1 MSKKIMTFCSII
13 FYLQISFILSSSDI
27 KLTYDDFGRPYSS
40 VCLGTKS
47 LCLSLRL
54 DTDYVDTLV
63 HDSSSKKDIK
73 NKYDSSISKKS
84 SKIKENVDIKYNS
97 KSLKA
102 DLIKDTIE
110 LDSLDIKK
118 AFFYSI
124 KEGDC
129 EDLDKIEGILGLGYA
144 TKADQEKNSFMT
156 QLYVNGYLD
165 SKIWTIDL
173 SDKSKGYII
182 PDKKVGGKDIGTDLE
197 LINNEEGHWFI
208 KIKSILLGT
217 DIKKDSNLEFGNDSQ
232 MKISTSE
239 IKSSIN
245 LDILKKIGD
254 SYFKKLIDSSE
265 CKFETKGKY
274 CTYTCKNNNY
284 DDIKAISLIFN
295 DFGILIPKEN
305 ILVKD
310 SKNNNYEFILSNYD
324 GEKNNVLGI
333 DLLKGKKLVF
343 NCEKMIFGLYGE
355 NMFDTTKVEEIK
367 PKEEKEEESIIPKD
381 KDDDDE
387 KDEDDDK
394 KKNNNNDKEKDE
406 DDDKKEEKEKE
417 NNQKQNQNQN
427 QNTNTQEKSTNENVE
442 VKSGSK
448 KFRNTII
455 IILII
460 LSFVCCIYYKRYR
473 KRKAKIK
480 YPFAYRSYNDLNV
493 NGIQMVSDQ

>member
-1 MSKKIMTFCSII
+1 MTIFSII
-13 FYLQISFILSSSDI
+13 FYFQISFIFSSSEI

-63 HDSSSKKDIK
+63 HDSTSKKDIK
-73 NKYDSSISKKS
+73 NKYDSTISKKS

-129 EDLDKIEGILGLGYA
+129 EDLDKIDGILGLGYA

-254 SYFKKLIDSSE
+254 GYFKKLIDSSE

-274 CTYTCKNNNY
+274 STYTCKNNNY

-295 DFGILIPKEN
+295 DFGILIPKEK

-310 SKNNNYEFILSNYD
+310 SKNNNYDFILANYD

-355 NMFDTTKVEEIK
+355 NMFDTTKTEEIK
-367 PKEEKEEESIIPKD
+367 PKEGKEEESIIPKD

-394 KKNNNNDKEKDE
+394 KKDNDNDN
-406 DDDKKEEKEKE
+406 DKKEEKEKE
-417 NNQKQNQNQN
+417 KEKGNNNNNQNQNNQN
-427 QNTNTQEKSTNENVE
+427 QNTNNNQEKTTNENVV

-448 KFRNTII
+448 KFRNTVI

-460 LSFVCCIYYKRYR
+460 FSFICCIYYKRYR

>member
-1 MSKKIMTFCSII
+1 MTICSIL
-13 FYLQISFILSSSDI
+13 FYLQICFILTSSDI

-63 HDSSSKKDIK
+63 HDSTSKKDIK

-84 SKIKENVDIKYNS
+84 SKIKENVEIKYNS

-144 TKADQEKNSFMT
+144 AKADQEKNSFMT

-182 PDKKVGGKDIGTDLE
+182 PDKKIGGKDIGTDLE

-208 KIKSILLGT
+208 KIKSILLGN
-217 DIKKDSNLEFGNDSQ
+217 DIKKDSNLEFGNDCQ

-245 LDILKKIGD
+245 LDILKKIGEG
-254 SYFKKLIDSSE
+254 YFKKLIDSSE

-274 CTYTCKNNNY
+274 STYTCKSNNY

-310 SKNNNYEFILSNYD
+310 SQNNNYEFILSNYD

-367 PKEEKEEESIIPKD
+367 PKEEDPIIPKD
-381 KDDDDE
+381 KDDDDDE
-387 KDEDDDK
+387 KDDDK
-394 KKNNNNDKEKDE
+394 DKDKDKNK
-406 DDDKKEEKEKE
+406 DKKEEND
-417 NNQKQNQNQN
+417 NNNQNQNQN
-427 QNTNTQEKSTNENVE
+427 QNNQNQNQNQNNQNQNTNNNQEKSRNENVV

-460 LSFVCCIYYKRYR
+460 FSFVCCIYYKRYR

-480 YPFAYRSYNDLNV
+480 FPFAYRSYNDLNV

>member
-1 MSKKIMTFCSII
+1 MTIFSII
-13 FYLQISFILSSSDI
+13 FYFQISFIFSSSEI

-63 HDSSSKKDIK
+63 HDSTSKKDIK
-73 NKYDSSISKKS
+73 NKYDSTISKKS

-129 EDLDKIEGILGLGYA
+129 EDLDKIDGILGLGYA

-254 SYFKKLIDSSE
+254 GYFKKLIDSSE

-274 CTYTCKNNNY
+274 STYTCKNNNY

-295 DFGILIPKEN
+295 DFGILIPKEK

-310 SKNNNYEFILSNYD
+310 SKNNNYEFILANYD

-355 NMFDTTKVEEIK
+355 NMFDTTKTEEIK

-381 KDDDDE
+381 KDDDDDE
-387 KDEDDDK
+387 KEKDDDK
-394 KKNNNNDKEKDE
+394 KKDNDN
-406 DDDKKEEKEKE
+406 DKKEEKEKE
-417 NNQKQNQNQN
+417 KDNNNNNQNQNNQN
-427 QNTNTQEKSTNENVE
+427 QNTNNNQEKTTNENVV

-448 KFRNTII
+448 KFRNTVI
-455 IILII
+455 IILVIF
-460 LSFVCCIYYKRYR
+460 SFICCIYYKRYR

>member
-1 MSKKIMTFCSII
+1 MTICSIL
-13 FYLQISFILSSSDI
+13 FYLQICFIISSSDI

-63 HDSSSKKDIK
+63 HDSTSKKDIK

-84 SKIKENVDIKYNS
+84 SKIKENVEIKYNS

-144 TKADQEKNSFMT
+144 SKADQEKNSFMT

-182 PDKKVGGKDIGTDLE
+182 PDKKIGGKDIGTDLE

-208 KIKSILLGT
+208 KIKSILLGN
-217 DIKKDSNLEFGNDSQ
+217 DIKKDSNLEFGNDCQ

-254 SYFKKLIDSSE
+254 GYFKKLIDSSE

-274 CTYTCKNNNY
+274 STYTCKNNNY

-295 DFGILIPKEN
+295 DFGILIPKEK

-310 SKNNNYEFILSNYD
+310 NQNNNYEFILSNYD

-367 PKEEKEEESIIPKD
+367 PKEEDPIIPKD
-381 KDDDDE
+381 KDDDDDE
-387 KDEDDDK
+387 KDDDK
-394 KKNNNNDKEKDE
+394 DKDKDKNK
-406 DDDKKEEKEKE
+406 DKKEEND
-417 NNQKQNQNQN
+417 NNNQNQN
-427 QNTNTQEKSTNENVE
+427 QNNQNQNQNNQNQNTNNNQEKSTNENVV

-448 KFRNTII
+448 KYRNTVI

-460 LSFVCCIYYKRYR
+460 FSFVCCFYYKRYR

>member
-1 MSKKIMTFCSII
+1 MAIFSII
-13 FYLQISFILSSSDI
+13 FYFQISFIFSSSEI

-63 HDSSSKKDIK
+63 HDSTSKKDIK
-73 NKYDSSISKKS
+73 NKYDSTISKKS

-129 EDLDKIEGILGLGYA
+129 EDLDKIDGLLGLGYA

-182 PDKKVGGKDIGTDLE
+182 PDKKVGGKDIGTDIE

-217 DIKKDSNLEFGNDSQ
+217 DIKKDSNLDFGNDSQ

-254 SYFKKLIDSSE
+254 GYFKKLIDSSE

-274 CTYTCKNNNY
+274 SIYTCKNNNY

-295 DFGILIPKEN
+295 DFGILIPKEK

-310 SKNNNYEFILSNYD
+310 SKNNNYEFILANYD

-355 NMFDTTKVEEIK
+355 NMFDTTKTEEIK
-367 PKEEKEEESIIPKD
+367 PKEEKKEESIIPKD
-381 KDDDDE
+381 KDDDDDE
-387 KDEDDDK
+387 KEKDDDK
-394 KKNNNNDKEKDE
+394 KKDKDN
-406 DDDKKEEKEKE
+406 DKKEEKEKGNNNNN
-417 NNQKQNQNQN
+417 NNQNNQN
-427 QNTNTQEKSTNENVE
+427 QNTNTNQDKSTNENVV

-448 KFRNTII
+448 KFRNTVI

-460 LSFVCCIYYKRYR
+460 FSFICCIYYKRYR

>member
-1 MSKKIMTFCSII
+1 MSKKLMAICSIL
-13 FYLQISFILSSSDI
+13 FYLQIYFILSSSDI
-27 KLTYDDFGRPYSS
+27 KLTYDDLGRPYSS

-63 HDSSSKKDIK
+63 HDSTSKKDIK

-84 SKIKENVDIKYNS
+84 SKIKENVEIKYNS

-144 TKADQEKNSFMT
+144 AKAEQEKNSFMT

-182 PDKKVGGKDIGTDLE
+182 PDKKIGGKDIGTDLE

-208 KIKSILLGT
+208 KIKSILLGN
-217 DIKKDSNLEFGNDSQ
+217 DIKKDNNLEFGNDCQ

-254 SYFKKLIDSSE
+254 GYFKKLIDSSE

-274 CTYTCKNNNY
+274 STYTCKNNNY

-310 SKNNNYEFILSNYD
+310 SQNNNYEFILSNYD

-367 PKEEKEEESIIPKD
+367 PKEEDPIIPKD
-381 KDDDDE
+381 KDDDEDE
-387 KDEDDDK
+387 KDDDK
-394 KKNNNNDKEKDE
+394 DKDKDKNK
-406 DDDKKEEKEKE
+406 DKKEESD
-417 NNQKQNQNQN
+417 NQNQNQN
-427 QNTNTQEKSTNENVE
+427 QNQNNQNQNNQNQNTNNNQEKSTNENVV

-448 KFRNTII
+448 KFRNTVI

-460 LSFVCCIYYKRYR
+460 FSFVCCIYYKRYR

>member
-1 MSKKIMTFCSII
+1 MSKKLMTICSIL
-13 FYLQISFILSSSDI
+13 FYFQICFILSSSDI

-63 HDSSSKKDIK
+63 HDSTSKKDIK

-84 SKIKENVDIKYNS
+84 SKIKENVEIKYNS

-144 TKADQEKNSFMT
+144 AKADQEKNSFMT

-173 SDKSKGYII
+173 SDKCKGYII
-182 PDKKVGGKDIGTDLE
+182 PDKKIGGKDIGTDLE

-208 KIKSILLGT
+208 KIKSILLGN
-217 DIKKDSNLEFGNDSQ
+217 DIKKDSNLEFGNDCQ

-254 SYFKKLIDSSE
+254 GYFKKLIDSSE

-274 CTYTCKNNNY
+274 STYTCKNNNY

-295 DFGILIPKEN
+295 DFGILIPKEK

-310 SKNNNYEFILSNYD
+310 NQNNNYEFILSNYD

-367 PKEEKEEESIIPKD
+367 PKEEDPIIPKD
-381 KDDDDE
+381 KDDDDDE
-387 KDEDDDK
+387 KDDDK
-394 KKNNNNDKEKDE
+394 DKDKDKNK
-406 DDDKKEEKEKE
+406 DKKEEND
-417 NNQKQNQNQN
+417 NNNQNQN
-427 QNTNTQEKSTNENVE
+427 QNNQNQNQNNQNQNTNNNQEKSTNENVV

-448 KFRNTII
+448 KYRNTVI

-460 LSFVCCIYYKRYR
+460 FSFVCCFYYKRYR

>member
-1 MSKKIMTFCSII
+1 MSKKILTICSII

-27 KLTYDDFGRPYSS
+27 KLAYDDFGRPYSS

-63 HDSSSKKDIK
+63 HDSTSKKDIK

-97 KSLKA
+97 KTLKA

-182 PDKKVGGKDIGTDLE
+182 PDKKIGGKDIGTDLE

-208 KIKSILLGT
+208 KIKSILLGN
-217 DIKKDSNLEFGNDSQ
+217 DIKKDTNLEFGNDSQ

-254 SYFKKLIDSSE
+254 GYFKKLIDSSE
-265 CKFETKGKY
+265 CKFETIGKY
-274 CTYTCKNNNY
+274 STYTCKSNNY
-284 DDIKAISLIFN
+284 DDIKPISLIFN
-295 DFGILIPKEN
+295 DFGILIPKEK

-343 NCEKMIFGLYGE
+343 NCDKMIFGLYGE

-367 PKEEKEEESIIPKD
+367 PKDDKEEESIIPKD
-381 KDDDDE
+381 KDDEDDE
-387 KDEDDDK
+387 KDKDKDDDK
-394 KKNNNNDKEKDE
+394 KNDN
-406 DDDKKEEKEKE
+406 DKKEEKEKD
-417 NNQKQNQNQN
+417 NNNNNQNQNQN
-427 QNTNTQEKSTNENVE
+427 QNTNTQPKSTNENVE

-448 KFRNTII
+448 KFRNTVI

-460 LSFVCCIYYKRYR
+460 FSFVCCFYYKRYR

-480 YPFAYRSYNDLNV
+480 YPFAYRSYNDLN

>member
-1 MSKKIMTFCSII
+1 MSKKILTICSII

-63 HDSSSKKDIK
+63 HDITSKKDIK

-97 KSLKA
+97 KTLKA

-182 PDKKVGGKDIGTDLE
+182 PDKKIGGKDIGTDLE

-208 KIKSILLGT
+208 KIKSILLGN
-217 DIKKDSNLEFGNDSQ
+217 DIKKDTNLEFGNDSQ

-254 SYFKKLIDSSE
+254 GYFKKLIDSSE

-274 CTYTCKNNNY
+274 STYTCKNNNY
-284 DDIKAISLIFN
+284 DDIKPISLIFN
-295 DFGILIPKEN
+295 DFGILIPKEK

-343 NCEKMIFGLYGE
+343 NCDKMIFGLYGE

-367 PKEEKEEESIIPKD
+367 PKDDKEEESIIPKD
-381 KDDDDE
+381 KDDEDDE
-387 KDEDDDK
+387 KDKDKDDDK
-394 KKNNNNDKEKDE
+394 KNDN
-406 DDDKKEEKEKE
+406 DKKEEKEKD
-417 NNQKQNQNQN
+417 NNNNNQNQNQN
-427 QNTNTQEKSTNENVE
+427 QNTNTQPKSTNENVE

-448 KFRNTII
+448 KFRNTVI

-460 LSFVCCIYYKRYR
+460 FSFVCCFYYKRYR

-480 YPFAYRSYNDLNV
+480 YPFAYRSYNDLN

>member
-1 MSKKIMTFCSII
+1 MSKKIMTIFSII
-13 FYLQISFILSSSDI
+13 FYFQISFIFSSSEI

-63 HDSSSKKDIK
+63 HDSTSKKDIK
-73 NKYDSSISKKS
+73 NKYDSTISKKS

-129 EDLDKIEGILGLGYA
+129 EDLDKIDGILGLGYA

-254 SYFKKLIDSSE
+254 GYFKKLIDSSE

-274 CTYTCKNNNY
+274 STYTCKNNNY

-295 DFGILIPKEN
+295 DFGILIPKEK

-310 SKNNNYEFILSNYD
+310 SKNNNYEFILANYD

-355 NMFDTTKVEEIK
+355 NMFDTTKTEEIK

-387 KDEDDDK
+387 KEKEKDDDK
-394 KKNNNNDKEKDE
+394 KKDKDN
-406 DDDKKEEKEKE
+406 DKKEEKEKGNNNNN
-417 NNQKQNQNQN
+417 NNQNNQN
-427 QNTNTQEKSTNENVE
+427 QNTNTNQDKSTNENVV

-460 LSFVCCIYYKRYR
+460 FSFICCIYYKRYR

>member
-1 MSKKIMTFCSII
+1 MSKKILTICSII

-63 HDSSSKKDIK
+63 HDSTSKKDIK

-97 KSLKA
+97 KTLKA

-182 PDKKVGGKDIGTDLE
+182 PDKKIGGKDIGTDLE

-208 KIKSILLGT
+208 KIKSILLGN
-217 DIKKDSNLEFGNDSQ
+217 DIKKDTNLEFGNDSQ

-254 SYFKKLIDSSE
+254 GYFKKLIDSSE

-274 CTYTCKNNNY
+274 STYTCKNNNY
-284 DDIKAISLIFN
+284 DDIKPISLIFN
-295 DFGILIPKEN
+295 DFGILIPKEK

-310 SKNNNYEFILSNYD
+310 SKNNNYEFTLSNYD

-343 NCEKMIFGLYGE
+343 NCENMIFGLYGE
-355 NMFDTTKVEEIK
+355 NMFDRTKVEEIK
-367 PKEEKEEESIIPKD
+367 PKDDTEEESIIP
-381 KDDDDE
+381 
-387 KDEDDDK
+387 
-394 KKNNNNDKEKDE
+394 
-406 DDDKKEEKEKE
+406 
-417 NNQKQNQNQN
+417 
-427 QNTNTQEKSTNENVE
+427 
-442 VKSGSK
+442 
-448 KFRNTII
+448 
-455 IILII
+455 
-460 LSFVCCIYYKRYR
+460 
-473 KRKAKIK
+473 
-480 YPFAYRSYNDLNV
+480 
-493 NGIQMVSDQ
+493 

>member
-1 MSKKIMTFCSII
+1 MSKKILTICSII
-13 FYLQISFILSSSDI
+13 FYLQIIFILSSSDI

-63 HDSSSKKDIK
+63 HDITSKKDIK

-97 KSLKA
+97 KTLKA

-182 PDKKVGGKDIGTDLE
+182 PDKKIGGKDIGTDLE

-208 KIKSILLGT
+208 KIKSILLGN
-217 DIKKDSNLEFGNDSQ
+217 DIKKDTNLEFGNDSQ

-254 SYFKKLIDSSE
+254 GYFKKLIDSSE

-274 CTYTCKNNNY
+274 STYTCKNNNY
-284 DDIKAISLIFN
+284 DDIKPISLIFN
-295 DFGILIPKEN
+295 DFGILIPKEK

-310 SKNNNYEFILSNYD
+310 SKNNNYEFTLSNYD

-367 PKEEKEEESIIPKD
+367 PKDDKEEESIIPKD
-381 KDDDDE
+381 KDDDDDE
-387 KDEDDDK
+387 KDKDDGK
-394 KKNNNNDKEKDE
+394 KKDNDN
-406 DDDKKEEKEKE
+406 DKKEEKEKD
-417 NNQKQNQNQN
+417 NNNNNQNQNQN
-427 QNTNTQEKSTNENVE
+427 QNQNINTQPKSTNENVE

-460 LSFVCCIYYKRYR
+460 FSFVCCFYYKRYR

-480 YPFAYRSYNDLNV
+480 YPFAYRSYNDLN

>member
-1 MSKKIMTFCSII
+1 MSKKILTICSII

-63 HDSSSKKDIK
+63 HDSTSKKDIK

-97 KSLKA
+97 KTLKA

-182 PDKKVGGKDIGTDLE
+182 PDKKIGGKDIGTDLE

-217 DIKKDSNLEFGNDSQ
+217 DIKKDTNLEFGNDSQ

-254 SYFKKLIDSSE
+254 GYFKKLIDSSE

-274 CTYTCKNNNY
+274 STYTCKNNNY
-284 DDIKAISLIFN
+284 DDIKPISLIFN
-295 DFGILIPKEN
+295 DFGILIPKEK

-310 SKNNNYEFILSNYD
+310 SKNNNYEFTLSNYD

-367 PKEEKEEESIIPKD
+367 PKDDKEEESIIPKD
-381 KDDDDE
+381 KDDDDDE
-387 KDEDDDK
+387 KDKDDGK
-394 KKNNNNDKEKDE
+394 KKDNDN
-406 DDDKKEEKEKE
+406 DKKEEKEKD
-417 NNQKQNQNQN
+417 NNNNNQNQNQN
-427 QNTNTQEKSTNENVE
+427 QNQNINTQPKSTNENVE

-460 LSFVCCIYYKRYR
+460 FSFVCCFYYKRYR

-480 YPFAYRSYNDLNV
+480 YPFAYRSYNDLN

>member
-1 MSKKIMTFCSII
+1 MSKKILTICSII

-63 HDSSSKKDIK
+63 HDSTSKKDIK

-97 KSLKA
+97 KTLKA

-182 PDKKVGGKDIGTDLE
+182 PDKKIGGKDIGTDLE

-208 KIKSILLGT
+208 KIKSILLGN
-217 DIKKDSNLEFGNDSQ
+217 DIKKDTNLEFGNDSQ

-254 SYFKKLIDSSE
+254 GYFKKLIDSSE

-274 CTYTCKNNNY
+274 STYTCKNNNY
-284 DDIKAISLIFN
+284 DDIKPISLIFN
-295 DFGILIPKEN
+295 DFGILIPKEK

-310 SKNNNYEFILSNYD
+310 SKNNNYEFTLSNYD

-367 PKEEKEEESIIPKD
+367 PKDDKEEESIIPKD
-381 KDDDDE
+381 KDDDDDE
-387 KDEDDDK
+387 KDKDDGK
-394 KKNNNNDKEKDE
+394 KKDNDN
-406 DDDKKEEKEKE
+406 DKKEEKEKD
-417 NNQKQNQNQN
+417 NNNNNQNQNQN
-427 QNTNTQEKSTNENVE
+427 QNQNINTQPKSTNENVE

-460 LSFVCCIYYKRYR
+460 FSFVCCFYYKRYR

-480 YPFAYRSYNDLNV
+480 YPFAYRSYNDLN

>member
-1 MSKKIMTFCSII
+1 MSKELITICSIL

-63 HDSSSKKDIK
+63 HDSTSKKDIK

-84 SKIKENVDIKYNS
+84 SKIKENIDIKYNS

-110 LDSLDIKK
+110 LDSIDIKK

-129 EDLDKIEGILGLGYA
+129 EDLDKVEGILGLGYA
-144 TKADQEKNSFMT
+144 VKADQEKNSFMT
-156 QLYVNGYLD
+156 QLYVNGFLD
-165 SKIWTIDL
+165 SKVWTLDL

-182 PDKKVGGKDIGTDLE
+182 PDKKIGGKDIGTDLE

-208 KIKSILLGT
+208 KIKSILLGN

-254 SYFKKLIDSSE
+254 GYFKKLIDSSE

-274 CTYTCKNNNY
+274 STYTCKNNNY

-295 DFGILIPKEN
+295 DFGILIPKES

-310 SKNNNYEFILSNYD
+310 SKDNNYEFILSNYD

-343 NCEKMIFGLYGE
+343 NCEKMTFGLYGE
-355 NMFDTTKVEEIK
+355 NMFDTTKVEEVK
-367 PKEEKEEESIIPKD
+367 PKEEDPIIPKD

-387 KDEDDDK
+387 KDDDK
-394 KKNNNNDKEKDE
+394 DKNKDNDKKDEKD
-406 DDDKKEEKEKE
+406 
-417 NNQKQNQNQN
+417 NNTQNQNQN
-427 QNTNTQEKSTNENVE
+427 QNQNSNTNQEKSTNENVV

-448 KFRNTII
+448 KVRNII
-455 IILII
+455 III
-460 LSFVCCIYYKRYR
+460 FN
-473 KRKAKIK
+473 
-480 YPFAYRSYNDLNV
+480 F
-493 NGIQMVSDQ
+493 

>member
-1 MSKKIMTFCSII
+1 MTIFSII
-13 FYLQISFILSSSDI
+13 FYFQISFIFSSSEI

-63 HDSSSKKDIK
+63 HDSTSKKDIK
-73 NKYDSSISKKS
+73 NKYDSTISKKS

-129 EDLDKIEGILGLGYA
+129 EDLDKIDGILGLGYA

-165 SKIWTIDL
+165 SKIWTLDL
-173 SDKSKGYII
+173 SDKNKGYII
-182 PDKKVGGKDIGTDLE
+182 PDKKVGGKDIGTDIE

-254 SYFKKLIDSSE
+254 GYFKKLIDSSE

-274 CTYTCKNNNY
+274 STYTCKNNNY

-295 DFGILIPKEN
+295 DFGILIPKEK

-310 SKNNNYEFILSNYD
+310 SKNNNYEFILANYD

-355 NMFDTTKVEEIK
+355 NMFDTTKTEEIK

-381 KDDDDE
+381 KDDDDDE
-387 KDEDDDK
+387 KEKEKDDDK
-394 KKNNNNDKEKDE
+394 KKDNDN
-406 DDDKKEEKEKE
+406 DKKEEKEKGNNN
-417 NNQKQNQNQN
+417 NNQNNQN
-427 QNTNTQEKSTNENVE
+427 QNTNNNQEKTTNENVV

-448 KFRNTII
+448 KFRNTVI

-460 LSFVCCIYYKRYR
+460 FSFICCIYYKRYR

>member
-1 MSKKIMTFCSII
+1 MPKKIMTICSII
-13 FYLQISFILSSSDI
+13 FYLQISFIFSSSEI

-144 TKADQEKNSFMT
+144 TKADQEKNSFIT

-173 SDKSKGYII
+173 SDKNKGYII

-217 DIKKDSNLEFGNDSQ
+217 DIKKDTNLEFGNDSQ

-245 LDILKKIGD
+245 LNILKKIGD
-254 SYFKKLIDSSE
+254 GYFKKLIDSSE

-274 CTYTCKNNNY
+274 STYTCKNNNY

-305 ILVKD
+305 ILIKD
-310 SKNNNYEFILSNYD
+310 SKNNNYEFILANYD

-343 NCEKMIFGLYGE
+343 NCEKMIFGLYGG
-355 NMFDTTKVEEIK
+355 NMIDTTKVEEVK
-367 PKEEKEEESIIPKD
+367 PKEKEEESIIPKD
-381 KDDDDE
+381 KDDDDDDKE
-387 KDEDDDK
+387 KDKDKDDDK
-394 KKNNNNDKEKDE
+394 KKDNDN
-406 DDDKKEEKEKE
+406 DKKEEK
-417 NNQKQNQNQN
+417 NNNNNNQNQN
-427 QNTNTQEKSTNENVE
+427 QNNQNQNNNNNQEKNTNENVV

-460 LSFVCCIYYKRYR
+460 FSFVCCIYYKRYR

>member
-1 MSKKIMTFCSII
+1 MTIFSII
-13 FYLQISFILSSSDI
+13 FYFQISFIFSSSEI

-63 HDSSSKKDIK
+63 HDSTSKKDIK
-73 NKYDSSISKKS
+73 NKYDSTISKKS

-129 EDLDKIEGILGLGYA
+129 EDLDKIDGILGLGYA

-182 PDKKVGGKDIGTDLE
+182 PDKKVGGKDIGTDIE

-254 SYFKKLIDSSE
+254 GYFKKLIDSSE

-274 CTYTCKNNNY
+274 STYTCKNNNY

-295 DFGILIPKEN
+295 DFGILIPKEK

-310 SKNNNYEFILSNYD
+310 SKNNNYEFILANYD

-355 NMFDTTKVEEIK
+355 NMFDTTKTEEIK

-381 KDDDDE
+381 KDDDDNE
-387 KDEDDDK
+387 KDDNK
-394 KKNNNNDKEKDE
+394 KKDNDN
-406 DDDKKEEKEKE
+406 DKKEEKEKE
-417 NNQKQNQNQN
+417 KEKGNNNNQNQNNQN
-427 QNTNTQEKSTNENVE
+427 QNTNNNQEKTTNENVV

-448 KFRNTII
+448 KFRNTVI

-460 LSFVCCIYYKRYR
+460 FSFICCIYYKRYR

>member
-1 MSKKIMTFCSII
+1 MSKKILTICSII

-63 HDSSSKKDIK
+63 HDSTSKKDIK

-97 KSLKA
+97 KTLKA

-182 PDKKVGGKDIGTDLE
+182 PDKKIGGKDIGTDLE
-197 LINNEEGHWFI
+197 LINNEEGHWLI
-208 KIKSILLGT
+208 KIKSILLGN
-217 DIKKDSNLEFGNDSQ
+217 DIKKDTNLEFGNDSQ

-254 SYFKKLIDSSE
+254 GYFKKLIDSSE
-265 CKFETKGKY
+265 CKFETIGKY
-274 CTYTCKNNNY
+274 STYTCKSNNY
-284 DDIKAISLIFN
+284 DDIKPISLIFN
-295 DFGILIPKEN
+295 DFGILIPKEK

-310 SKNNNYEFILSNYD
+310 SKNSNYEFILSNYD

-367 PKEEKEEESIIPKD
+367 PKDDKEEESIIPKD
-381 KDDDDE
+381 KDDDDDEKEKE
-387 KDEDDDK
+387 KDKDKDDDK
-394 KKNNNNDKEKDE
+394 KKDNDNDN
-406 DDDKKEEKEKE
+406 DKKEEKDNNK
-417 NNQKQNQNQN
+417 NNQSQNQNQN
-427 QNTNTQEKSTNENVE
+427 INTQPKSTNENVE

-448 KFRNTII
+448 KFRNTVI

-460 LSFVCCIYYKRYR
+460 FSFVCCFYYKRYR

-480 YPFAYRSYNDLNV
+480 YPFAYRSYNDLN

>member
-1 MSKKIMTFCSII
+1 MTIFSII
-13 FYLQISFILSSSDI
+13 FYFQISFIFSSSEI

-63 HDSSSKKDIK
+63 HDSTSKKDIK
-73 NKYDSSISKKS
+73 NKYDSTISKKS

-129 EDLDKIEGILGLGYA
+129 EDLDKIDGILGLGYA

-165 SKIWTIDL
+165 SKIWTLDL

-182 PDKKVGGKDIGTDLE
+182 PDKKVGGKDIGTDIE

-254 SYFKKLIDSSE
+254 GYFKKLIDSSE

-274 CTYTCKNNNY
+274 STYTCKNNNY

-295 DFGILIPKEN
+295 DFGILIPKEK

-310 SKNNNYEFILSNYD
+310 SKNNNYEFILANYD

-355 NMFDTTKVEEIK
+355 NMFDTTKTEEIK

-381 KDDDDE
+381 KDDDDDDNE
-387 KDEDDDK
+387 KEKDDDK
-394 KKNNNNDKEKDE
+394 KKDKDN
-406 DDDKKEEKEKE
+406 DKKEEKEKGNNN
-417 NNQKQNQNQN
+417 NNQNQNNQN
-427 QNTNTQEKSTNENVE
+427 QNTNNNQEKTTNENVV

-448 KFRNTII
+448 KFRNTVI

-460 LSFVCCIYYKRYR
+460 FSFICCIYYKRYR

>member
-1 MSKKIMTFCSII
+1 MIIYSII
-13 FYLQISFILSSSDI
+13 FYLQISFILSSSEI

-63 HDSSSKKDIK
+63 HDSTSKKDIK
-73 NKYDSSISKKS
+73 HKYDSSISKKS

-102 DLIKDTIE
+102 DLIKDKIE

-217 DIKKDSNLEFGNDSQ
+217 DIKKDSNIEFGNDSQ

-245 LDILKKIGD
+245 LDIIKKIGD
-254 SYFKKLIDSSE
+254 GYFKKLIDSSE

-274 CTYTCKNNNY
+274 STYTCKSNNY

-305 ILVKD
+305 ILIKD

-355 NMFDTTKVEEIK
+355 NMLDTTKVEEIK
-367 PKEEKEEESIIPKD
+367 QKEEKEEESIIPKD
-381 KDDDDE
+381 KDDDE
-387 KDEDDDK
+387 KEKDDDK
-394 KKNNNNDKEKDE
+394 KKDNDNN
-406 DDDKKEEKEKE
+406 KKEEDN
-417 NNQKQNQNQN
+417 NNQNQSEQNKNQNIQN
-427 QNTNTQEKSTNENVE
+427 QNTNTNTNQDKRTNENVV

-460 LSFVCCIYYKRYR
+460 FSFVCCIYYKRYR
-473 KRKAKIK
+473 KRKAKVK
-480 YPFAYRSYNDLNV
+480 YPFAYSSYKDLNA

>member
-1 MSKKIMTFCSII
+1 MTIFSII
-13 FYLQISFILSSSDI
+13 FYFQISFIFSSSEI

-63 HDSSSKKDIK
+63 HDSTSKKDIK
-73 NKYDSSISKKS
+73 NKYDSTISKKS

-129 EDLDKIEGILGLGYA
+129 EDLDKIDGILGLGYA

-182 PDKKVGGKDIGTDLE
+182 PDKKVGGKDIGTDIE

-254 SYFKKLIDSSE
+254 GYFKKLIDSSE
-265 CKFETKGKY
+265 CKFETKGKFS
-274 CTYTCKNNNY
+274 TYTCKNNNY

-295 DFGILIPKEN
+295 DFGILIPKEK

-310 SKNNNYEFILSNYD
+310 SKNNNYEFILANYD

-355 NMFDTTKVEEIK
+355 NMFDTTKTEEIK

-381 KDDDDE
+381 KDDDDNE
-387 KDEDDDK
+387 KEKDDDK
-394 KKNNNNDKEKDE
+394 KKDKDN
-406 DDDKKEEKEKE
+406 DKKEEKEKE
-417 NNQKQNQNQN
+417 KDNNNNNQNQNNQN
-427 QNTNTQEKSTNENVE
+427 QNTNNNQEKTTNENVV

-448 KFRNTII
+448 KFRNTVI

-460 LSFVCCIYYKRYR
+460 FSFICCIYYKRYR